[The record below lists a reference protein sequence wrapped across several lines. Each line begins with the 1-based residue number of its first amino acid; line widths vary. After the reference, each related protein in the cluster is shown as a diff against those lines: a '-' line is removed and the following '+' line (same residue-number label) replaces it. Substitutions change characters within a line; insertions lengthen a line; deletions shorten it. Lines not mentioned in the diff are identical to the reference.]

1 MAAKR
6 SLRDAMQEARAALA
20 HPWASRHLGSCPAS
34 AVWPFHSS
42 DERHLHPTA
51 IRRGSRGILRLVLK
65 MTTFNLPDLGEGLP
79 DAEIVSWHV
88 AEGDTVKADDLL
100 VSVETAKAVVEVPSP
115 QSGIIARIYAKEG
128 EVVKT
133 GAPLVD
139 FTEAGSSAIAPAAD
153 EAETSDDSGTVVGNV
168 PSGSEVVAETAIAGG
183 STRRKQGRIKAT
195 PAVRTQA
202 KRLGIDLST
211 ITPTGKNGQI
221 TQADLSKAQGAG
233 APALAAQRAHPVLQP
248 GQTVSLRGP
257 RRAMA
262 QSMSL
267 SRDQVALCTLFDDAD
282 IHEWLLKRDFTAR
295 LLRAIVAG
303 CVAEPG
309 LNGFYEPDAMS
320 HQIESRVDIG
330 MAVDT
335 DDGLIVPVVRNV
347 EGKGLEEI
355 RAAVTAIKHA
365 TRDRTVLPAD
375 MVNYTI
381 TLSNF
386 GTLAG
391 RYATPIMVPPTVA
404 IVGSGKLQ
412 HDVVAVMGGIEV
424 HRRIPLSLSFDH
436 RCVTGGEAARFL
448 GAMIQDLEK
457 PQ

>member
-1 MAAKR
+1 
-6 SLRDAMQEARAALA
+6 
-20 HPWASRHLGSCPAS
+20 
-34 AVWPFHSS
+34 
-42 DERHLHPTA
+42 
-51 IRRGSRGILRLVLK
+51 

-79 DAEIVSWHV
+79 EAEIVSWHV
-88 AEGDTVKADDLL
+88 AEGDTVKTDDLL

-115 QSGIIARIYAKEG
+115 QSGIIKRLHAKEG
-128 EVVKT
+128 DVVET

-139 FTEAGSSAIAPAAD
+139 FADLSSAATTPTP
-153 EAETSDDSGTVVGNV
+153 EKTETGEDSGTVVGNV
-168 PSGSEVVAETAIAGG
+168 PSGGGLIQDTAIAGG
-183 STRRKQGRIKAT
+183 SRRRKQGRIKAT

-202 KRLGIDLST
+202 KRLGIDLAT
-211 ITPTGKNGQI
+211 VTATGKNGQI
-221 TQADLSKAQGAG
+221 TQADLGRAQSASRSSESIR
-233 APALAAQRAHPVLQP
+233 APRPALKP
-248 GQTVSLRGP
+248 GQTISLRGP

-267 SRDQVALCTLFDDAD
+267 SRDEVALCTLFDDAD
-282 IHEWLLKRDFTAR
+282 IHEWVNKRDFTAR

-303 CVAEPG
+303 CIAEPG
-309 LNGFYEPDAMS
+309 LNGFYDPDTMS

-347 EGKGLEEI
+347 EGMALDDV
-355 RAAVTAIKHA
+355 RAAITAIKHA
-365 TRDRTVLPAD
+365 TRDRSVAPAD

-448 GAMIQDLEK
+448 AAMIQDLEK

>member
-1 MAAKR
+1 
-6 SLRDAMQEARAALA
+6 
-20 HPWASRHLGSCPAS
+20 
-34 AVWPFHSS
+34 
-42 DERHLHPTA
+42 
-51 IRRGSRGILRLVLK
+51 
-65 MTTFNLPDLGEGLP
+65 MTTFHLPDLGEGLP
-79 DAEIVSWHV
+79 EAEIVSWHV
-88 AEGDTVKADDLL
+88 AVGDTIKTDDPL
-100 VSVETAKAVVEVPSP
+100 VSVETAKAVVDVPSP
-115 QSGIIARIYAKEG
+115 QSGIIARLHAKEG
-128 EVVKT
+128 EIVET

-139 FTEAGSSAIAPAAD
+139 FTETGATSADPAAL
-153 EAETSDDSGTVVGNV
+153 ETPASADSGTVVGNV
-168 PSGSEVVAETAIAGG
+168 PSGNEVVVETAIAGG
-183 STRRKQGRIKAT
+183 SRRRKQGRVKAT

-202 KRLGIDLST
+202 KRLGIDLKT
-211 ITPTGKNGQI
+211 IVPTGRNGQI
-221 TQADLSKAQGAG
+221 TQADLSAAQSAG
-233 APALAAQRAHPVLQP
+233 SSAPAAQSARPALRP

-282 IHEWLLKRDFTAR
+282 IHEWLNKRDFTAR
-295 LLRAIVAG
+295 LLRSVVAG

-309 LNGFYEPDAMS
+309 LNGFYDPDAMS

-347 EGKGLEEI
+347 EAKGLDEI
-355 RAAVTAIKHA
+355 RAAVAVIKRA
-365 TRDRTVLPAD
+365 TRDRSVLPAD

-448 GAMIQDLEK
+448 AAMIQDLEK
-457 PQ
+457 PK

>member
-1 MAAKR
+1 
-6 SLRDAMQEARAALA
+6 
-20 HPWASRHLGSCPAS
+20 
-34 AVWPFHSS
+34 
-42 DERHLHPTA
+42 
-51 IRRGSRGILRLVLK
+51 

-79 DAEIVSWHV
+79 EAEIVTWHV
-88 AEGDTVKADDLL
+88 AEGDTVKTDDLL

-115 QSGIIARIYAKEG
+115 HSGTIGRIYAKEG
-128 EVVKT
+128 EVVET

-139 FTEAGSSAIAPAAD
+139 FADAGSSVKKPAAD
-153 EAETSDDSGTVVGNV
+153 NTEPREVGATVVGNV
-168 PSGSEVVAETAIAGG
+168 PRGAEVVAETAIAGG
-183 STRRKQGRIKAT
+183 GARRKLGRVKAT

-202 KRLGIDLST
+202 KRLGIDLRT

-221 TQADLSKAQGAG
+221 TQADLSNAHEAG
-233 APALAAQRAHPVLQP
+233 APAAERARPAMQP

-262 QSMSL
+262 KSMSA

-282 IHEWLLKRDFTAR
+282 IQEWLVKRDFTAR

-309 LNGFYEPDAMS
+309 LNGFYEPDTMS

-347 EGKGLEEI
+347 EGKGMHEI
-355 RAAVTAIKHA
+355 RAAITAIKQA
-365 TRDRTVLPAD
+365 TRDRTVQPGD

-412 HDVVAVMGGIEV
+412 HDVIAVMGGIEV
-424 HRRIPLSLSFDH
+424 HRRLPLSLSFDH